1 MGASGLRGRPNGDRH
16 GGRRLVIAAHNRGC
30 HQNPVGEKAQCQQ
43 QQRDVCT
50 RPPSWTE
57 PCALLRI
64 GRLLSRDMS
73 LDQTPDESDVDYLCE
88 LRALDQTLPL
98 YTSELRVDEHELWAD
113 RIQGGV

>member
-1 MGASGLRGRPNGDRH
+1 
-16 GGRRLVIAAHNRGC
+16 
-30 HQNPVGEKAQCQQ
+30 
-43 QQRDVCT
+43 
-50 RPPSWTE
+50 
-57 PCALLRI
+57 
-64 GRLLSRDMS
+64 MS